1 VKGGSVANF
10 WNDFTKW
17 LEDASKVVGKEA
29 GDLTLKGR
37 LKLEIFE
44 LGRSLKE
51 QYTALGARMFDL
63 AYRKKKETWK
73 TDKEITATV
82 KKIRRIQTSM
92 KKKQQEYK
100 KVGGQSKRRTKK
112 KRK

>member
-1 VKGGSVANF
+1 MIGGSVGNF

-51 QYTALGARMFDL
+51 QYAALGARVYDL
-63 AYRKKKETWK
+63 AYRAKKDTWK
-73 TDKEITATV
+73 TDKEIATAV
-82 KKIRRIQTSM
+82 RKIRRLHTSM

-100 KVGGQSKRRTKK
+100 KIGGKP
-112 KRK
+112 KRKRKTKRK

>member
-1 VKGGSVANF
+1 MANF

-51 QYTALGARMFDL
+51 QFTILGARVYEL
-63 AYRKKKETWK
+63 SYKKKKENWR
-73 TDKEITATV
+73 TDKEITAAV

-100 KVGGQSKRRTKK
+100 KVGGKT
-112 KRK
+112 KRKRKTKRT

>member
-1 VKGGSVANF
+1 MANF

-17 LEDASKVVGKEA
+17 LDDASKVIGKEA

-51 QYTALGARMFDL
+51 TYMKFGIRVYDL
-63 AYRKKKETWK
+63 TFKKKNANWVI
-73 TDKEITATV
+73 DKEVAATV
-82 KKIRRIQTSM
+82 KKIRRMETTI

-100 KVGGQSKRRTKK
+100 KVGGTSKRKK
-112 KRK
+112 K

>member
-1 VKGGSVANF
+1 MANF
-10 WNDFTKW
+10 WNEFTKW
-17 LEDASKVVGKEA
+17 LDDASKVVGKEA

-44 LGRSLKE
+44 LGRSLQE
-51 QYTALGARMFDL
+51 QFSNLGARVYDV
-63 AYRKKKETWK
+63 AYKRKNENWKK
-73 TDKEITATV
+73 DKELVATV

-100 KVGGQSKRRTKK
+100 KVGGKK
-112 KRK
+112 KRRRKS